1 VNIPSATWIGLIV
14 GLFLLVFVVP
24 AVARSVARLDQDART
39 FRLVMASG
47 ALKLAAA
54 PLWIYVNDHYY
65 SGVADA
71 YGYSRVG
78 AQVAAQIRNG
88 DFSFHVGRLIGD
100 GATSIIT
107 GIVYTVIGSNILG
120 GFFVFAF
127 LGFVSLVLFYRAFRV
142 ALPEGDHRRYAK
154 LVFFFPSLLFWTSA
168 IGKDAL
174 ISLGL
179 GLGALGAARIL
190 ARARGGFVLLGIGLC
205 LTALIRPHIAL
216 ILFAALAVAYLV
228 SKSKTAS
235 PLNPLAKLLGA
246 VVLVVGGLVLAKV
259 TAHFFGLQSLSVSSI
274 QQVLNTNASNTGAG
288 AGTQGSRVA
297 ASVSLSPASLP
308 KDIYYVLIRPLPF
321 QAHGLTQLASSLE
334 NAFLVVLLIA
344 SWRRLASAFT
354 AMRRHPYLLLAVLYS
369 LVWII
374 LFASL
379 GNLGL
384 LVREQTSL
392 LPLLLV
398 LVSWPAATRAR
409 ETSLSTP
416 EDGAGR
422 QPLRGAESTSHSLDL
437 LGGQ

>member
-1 VNIPSATWIGLIV
+1 MNIPSATWIGLIV

-24 AVARSVARLDQDART
+24 AVARSVARVDQDART

-65 SGVADA
+65 SGIADA
-71 YGYSRVG
+71 NGYSRVG

-88 DFSFHVGRLIGD
+88 DFSFHVGRVIGD

-107 GIVYTVIGSNILG
+107 GIIYTVIDSNVLG

-142 ALPEGDHRRYAK
+142 ALPDGDHRRYAK

-190 ARARGGFVLLGIGLC
+190 ARARGGFVLLGIGLG
-205 LTALIRPHIAL
+205 LTALIRPHVAL
-216 ILFAALAVAYLV
+216 MLFAALAVAYLV

-235 PLNPLAKLLGA
+235 PLTPLAKLLGA
-246 VVLVVGGLVLAKV
+246 VVLVVGGLILAKL
-259 TAHFFGLQSLSVSSI
+259 TAHFFGLQSLSVASI
-274 QQVLNTNASNTGAG
+274 QHVLNQNASNTGG
-288 AGTQGSRVA
+288 LNSRQYGSIVA
-297 ASVSLSPASLP
+297 TSVSLSPTSIP

-334 NAFLVVLLIA
+334 NTFLVALLIV

-354 AMRRHPYLLLAVLYS
+354 AMRRHPYLLLVALYS

-374 LFASL
+374 LFASI
-379 GNLGL
+379 GNLGI
-384 LVREQTSL
+384 LVRERTSL

-409 ETSLSTP
+409 ETSLSTLK
-416 EDGAGR
+416 ERADS
-422 QPLRGAESTSHSLDL
+422 QPLRGAESTSRNLV
-437 LGGQ
+437 G

>member
-24 AVARSVARLDQDART
+24 AIARSVARVDQDART

-54 PLWIYVNDHYY
+54 PVWIYVNDHYY
-65 SGVADA
+65 SGIADA
-71 YGYSRVG
+71 NGYSRVG

-88 DFSFHVGRLIGD
+88 DFSFHVGRVIGD

-107 GIVYTVIGSNILG
+107 GIIYTVIDSNVLG

-142 ALPEGDHRRYAK
+142 ALPDGDHRRYAK

-190 ARARGGFVLLGIGLC
+190 ARARGGFVLLGIGLA
-205 LTALIRPHIAL
+205 LTALIRPHVAL
-216 ILFAALAVAYLV
+216 MLFAALAVAYLV

-235 PLNPLAKLLGA
+235 PLTPLAKLLGA
-246 VVLVVGGLVLAKV
+246 VVLVVGGLILAKL
-259 TAHFFGLQSLSVSSI
+259 TAHFFGLQSLSVASI
-274 QQVLNTNASNTGAG
+274 QHVLNQNASNTGG
-288 AGTQGSRVA
+288 LNSRQYGSIVA
-297 ASVSLSPASLP
+297 TSVSLSPTSIP

-334 NAFLVVLLIA
+334 NTFLVALLIV

-354 AMRRHPYLLLAVLYS
+354 AMRRHPYLLLVALYS

-374 LFASL
+374 LFASI
-379 GNLGL
+379 GNLWI
-384 LVREQTSL
+384 LVRERTSL

-409 ETSLSTP
+409 ETSLSTLK
-416 EDGAGR
+416 ERAGS
-422 QPLRGAESTSHSLDL
+422 QPLRGAESTSRNLV
-437 LGGQ
+437 G

>member
-24 AVARSVARLDQDART
+24 AVARSVARVDQDART

-47 ALKLAAA
+47 ALKLATA

-65 SGVADA
+65 SGIADA

-88 DFSFHVGRLIGD
+88 DFSFHVGRVIGD

-107 GIVYTVIGSNILG
+107 GIIYTVIDSNVLG

-142 ALPEGDHRRYAK
+142 ALPDGDHRRYAK

-190 ARARGGFVLLGIGLC
+190 ARARGGFVLLGIGLG
-205 LTALIRPHIAL
+205 LTALIRPHVAL
-216 ILFAALAVAYLV
+216 MLFAALAVAYLV

-235 PLNPLAKLLGA
+235 PLTPLAKLLGA
-246 VVLVVGGLVLAKV
+246 VVLVVGGLILAKL
-259 TAHFFGLQSLSVSSI
+259 TAHFFGLQSLSVASI
-274 QQVLNTNASNTGAG
+274 QHVLNQNASNTGG
-288 AGTQGSRVA
+288 LNSRQYGSIVA
-297 ASVSLSPASLP
+297 TSVSLSPTSIP

-334 NAFLVVLLIA
+334 NTFLVALLIV

-354 AMRRHPYLLLAVLYS
+354 AMRRHPYLLLVALYS

-374 LFASL
+374 LFASI
-379 GNLGL
+379 GNLGI
-384 LVREQTSL
+384 LVRERTSL

-409 ETSLSTP
+409 ETSLSTLK
-416 EDGAGR
+416 ERADS
-422 QPLRGAESTSHSLDL
+422 QPLRGAESTSRNLV
-437 LGGQ
+437 G

>member
-24 AVARSVARLDQDART
+24 AVARSVARVDQDART

-47 ALKLAAA
+47 ALKLATA

-65 SGVADA
+65 SGIADA
-71 YGYSRVG
+71 NGYSRVG

-88 DFSFHVGRLIGD
+88 DFSFHVGRVIGD

-107 GIVYTVIGSNILG
+107 GIIYTVIGSNVLG

-142 ALPEGDHRRYAK
+142 ALPDGDHRRYAK

-190 ARARGGFVLLGIGLC
+190 ARARGGFVLLGIGLG
-205 LTALIRPHIAL
+205 LTALIRPHVAL
-216 ILFAALAVAYLV
+216 MLFAALAVAYLV

-235 PLNPLAKLLGA
+235 PLTPLAKLLGA
-246 VVLVVGGLVLAKV
+246 VVLVVGGLILAKL
-259 TAHFFGLQSLSVSSI
+259 TAHFFGLQSLSVASI
-274 QQVLNTNASNTGAG
+274 QHVLNQNASNTGG
-288 AGTQGSRVA
+288 LNSRQYGSIVA
-297 ASVSLSPASLP
+297 TSVSLSPTSIP

-334 NAFLVVLLIA
+334 NTFLVALLIV

-354 AMRRHPYLLLAVLYS
+354 AMRRHPYLLLVALYS

-374 LFASL
+374 LFASI
-379 GNLGL
+379 GNLGI
-384 LVREQTSL
+384 LVRERTSL

-409 ETSLSTP
+409 ETSLSTLK
-416 EDGAGR
+416 ERADS
-422 QPLRGAESTSHSLDL
+422 QPLRGAESTSRNLV
-437 LGGQ
+437 G